1 MGKDRLF
8 EDPDMKQPF
17 RFDERVA
24 EVFDDMLDRSIPGY
38 RDVIRITGE
47 LLAAF
52 LEPYDR
58 ILDLGCSTGT
68 TLLYLA
74 ERLTNLNPRL
84 TGVDDSEAMIH
95 RARTKTS
102 AYNRKETCFQRAD
115 IRSFPIPEG
124 TGAVLLQYTLQFLA
138 PEDRLPLMVRIRQG
152 LRRGGVL
159 ILSEK
164 IRFDDAEIDRRFI
177 ETYHRFKET
186 QGYSKLEI
194 ARKRDALENVLIPW
208 TAAKNE
214 QLLRDAGFRTV
225 DSFFQWFNFRSWVA
239 MM

>member
-8 EDPDMKQPF
+8 EDPDMNHPF

-24 EVFDDMLDRSIPGY
+24 EVFDDMLGRSIPGY

-47 LLAAF
+47 LLNAF
-52 LEPYDR
+52 LEPDDR
-58 ILDLGCSTGT
+58 VLDLGCSTGT
-68 TLLYLA
+68 TLLFLA
-74 ERLTNLNPRL
+74 ERLAHLSPRL
-84 TGVDDSEAMIH
+84 TGVDDSEAMIN
-95 RARTKTS
+95 RARSKTS
-102 AYNRKETCFQRAD
+102 AYNRKETCFQCAD
-115 IRSFPIPEG
+115 IRSYSIPDG

-138 PEDRLPLMVRIRQG
+138 PEDRLPLMARVRKG
-152 LRRGGVL
+152 LRPGGIL

-164 IRFDDAEIDRRFI
+164 IRFDDPEVDTRFA
-177 ETYHRFKET
+177 ETYHRFKEAH
-186 QGYSKLEI
+186 GYSKLEI

-208 TAAKNE
+208 TAGQNE